1 MLDVSQDN
9 KLAMH
14 QRCNTNYEAGS
25 KQKEYGGQGSSLMVF
40 CANYYDTNH
49 FRFYVSF
56 ISISLVIGILLILNG
71 DTCFVG
77 PWYKLSPQVS
87 CFVFWM
93 GSALS
98 LVIYVKTT
106 QSSYMK
112 GWGSAICDAIIWC
125 GSLFLML
132 KSVYLW
138 MLQPAM
144 CFAITFLSI
153 AVGVCSWFYLDR
165 CIASTAV
172 MRRVSKRFFVTI
184 VSCVAIM
191 SLAVGCELFSPMHGV
206 VSDLPEEQK
215 MLQNNI
221 ESAALFF
228 DEDQWRS
235 SSLQARIDAMQAI
248 ASVESRFLGVNEP
261 RVEFSLLGASTIAGY
276 DRRDNVV
283 RVNIAFKDMEGR
295 EALVAVAHE
304 MAHCYEWACL
314 MNTEHM
320 KLVGIELSPEQIDA
334 MRFELQG
341 HYLQSGEGYQNQE
354 CERFARYYAQ
364 VSLSDIEKRVEKWKC
379 TGDASA

>member
-1 MLDVSQDN
+1 MLDAGQDN
-9 KLAMH
+9 KLVLH
-14 QRCNTNYEAGS
+14 QRCSTNYEVGS
-25 KQKEYGGQGSSLMVF
+25 KQKEYRGQGSSLKVS
-40 CANYYDTNH
+40 CVNDYGTNH

-56 ISISLVIGILLILNG
+56 ISISLAIGILLILNG

-87 CFVFWM
+87 CFVFWTV
-93 GSALS
+93 SALS
-98 LVIYVKTT
+98 LIVYVKTT
-106 QSSYMK
+106 QLSYMAS
-112 GWGSAICDAIIWC
+112 WGSAICDAIIWC

-153 AVGVCSWFYLDR
+153 AVGVCSWLCLDR
-165 CIASTAV
+165 GNISTVAI
-172 MRRVSKRFFVTI
+172 RRLLKRFFVTI

-276 DRRDNVV
+276 DRGDNVV

-314 MNTEHM
+314 MNAEHM
-320 KLVGIELSPEQIDA
+320 KLIGIELSPEQIDT

-354 CERFARYYAQ
+354 CERFARAYAQ
-364 VSLSDIEKRVEKWKC
+364 VSLYDIEKRVEKWKR